1 MKWATAASSLEF
13 DKINKPYKKRL
24 FCCLTTNI
32 DSFFLTFILQKKWD
46 DPLIGSRREC
56 NDQGM

>member
-1 MKWATAASSLEF
+1 MKWATATSSLEF

-56 NDQGM
+56 NDQGK

>member
-32 DSFFLTFILQKKWD
+32 DSSFLMFILKKRD